1 MNPVIDPCPVPPGSL
16 LARYS
21 PEISGGYVDALRIE
35 LPGEVSLESFVAAF
49 YSSRIIR
56 LELFVLGLLFRKPWS
71 GKMARSLAATEAE
84 AFSAWRVE
92 ARTSTELLM
101 REIIS
106 GKTRSWLSIEPR
118 PSTTCLYFGSAVLPV
133 GLKPDGSPRM
143 SALFALLPFHR
154 IYARLLLRS
163 AAARL
168 LHASREAA
176 SAAV

>member
-1 MNPVIDPCPVPPGSL
+1 MNPVIDPCAVPPSCL

-21 PEISGGYVDALRIE
+21 PEISGGYIDAFRIE
-35 LPGEVSLESFVAAF
+35 LPGDVSLQSFVGAF
-49 YSSRIIR
+49 YWSRLIR
-56 LELFVLGLLFRKPWS
+56 LELFVLGLLFRKAWS
-71 GKMARSLAATEAE
+71 GQMAQWLASGEID

-106 GKTRSWLSIEPR
+106 GKTRSWLSVEPR
-118 PSTTCLYFGSAVLPV
+118 PSTTCLYFGSAVLPT
-133 GLKPDGSPRM
+133 GFRPDGSPRM

-154 IYARLLLRS
+154 IYARRLLRS

-168 LHASREAA
+168 ARRTRMHWHA
-176 SAAV
+176 V